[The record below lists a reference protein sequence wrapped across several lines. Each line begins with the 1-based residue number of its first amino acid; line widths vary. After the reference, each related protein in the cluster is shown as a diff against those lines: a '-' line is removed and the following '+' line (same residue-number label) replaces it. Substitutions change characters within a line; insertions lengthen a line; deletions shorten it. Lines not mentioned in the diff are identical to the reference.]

1 MGMGVSG
8 LRTGWLAAFGTEGY
22 DGEPP
27 LLEELG
33 VNFRHIQMKTLAV
46 LNPFG
51 RIDQHIMDDS
61 DVAGPILF
69 FLIFGT
75 SLLVWRKHQYGGD
88 KS

>member
-1 MGMGVSG
+1 M
-8 LRTGWLAAFGTEGY
+8 
-22 DGEPP
+22 
-27 LLEELG
+27 
-33 VNFRHIQMKTLAV
+33 QTLAV

-75 SLLVWRKHQYGGD
+75 SLLVCKARRFME
-88 KS
+88 SMS

>member
-1 MGMGVSG
+1 LDTFRQRYNGVVI
-8 LRTGWLAAFGTEGY
+8 LPRQDTDLW
-22 DGEPP
+22 
-27 LLEELG
+27 
-33 VNFRHIQMKTLAV
+33 QTLAV

-75 SLLVWRKHQYGGD
+75 SLLVCSRSVGEGTR
-88 KS
+88 S